1 MSFSIH
7 YKFSSMC
14 PYVAINIYNKLL
26 PDAVENQNDYSFN
39 TSNKYLQIIIHECS
53 HLKLI
58 FCRYNS
64 EVS

>member
-26 PDAVENQNDYSFN
+26 PDAVENQKDYRYS
-39 TSNKYLQIIIHECS
+39 SGNK
-53 HLKLI
+53 
-58 FCRYNS
+58 
-64 EVS
+64 